1 MIDRKDALA
10 RLKPTLIF
18 VAPLI
23 LLVLLA
29 GALRFREQSQP
40 VVLNVEFP
48 SVIQVASEAGMVPV
62 DFTLN
67 LENRSR
73 EDIDL
78 VSQSDCGVF
87 RWYLLDQSGSFVQGQ
102 MLDDCGDF
110 PVAETLR
117 GRGTLIRSSSI
128 PIDASRLVPGNR
140 YHLMMQFWGHESRV
154 QFRAEEAA

>member
-1 MIDRKDALA
+1 MIDRKDVLA

-29 GALRFREQSQP
+29 GVLRFREQSQP
-40 VVLNVEFP
+40 VVMNVDFP
-48 SVIQVASEAGMVPV
+48 SEVQVGPDDGFIPV
-62 DFTLN
+62 DFTLH
-67 LENRSR
+67 LQNRSR

-78 VSQSDCGVF
+78 ISQSDCGVF

-102 MLDDCGDF
+102 MLEECGDY

-128 PIDASRLVPGNR
+128 PIDAGRLVPGNR
-140 YHLMMQFWGHESRV
+140 YHLMMQFWGYETRV
-154 QFRAEEAA
+154 QFRAEEAT